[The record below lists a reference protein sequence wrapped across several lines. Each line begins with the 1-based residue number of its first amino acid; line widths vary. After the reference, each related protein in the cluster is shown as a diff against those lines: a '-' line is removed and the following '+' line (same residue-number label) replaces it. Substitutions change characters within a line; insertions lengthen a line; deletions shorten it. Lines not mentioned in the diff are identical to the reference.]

1 METKVTNIRNSEKS
15 IEIKIPYSEIEED
28 ENAVYEEYRREAK
41 IEGFRKGKAPLSM
54 IKKMFGKTIEGYLI
68 EKLIN
73 KYYRETIEKENIK
86 PVSEAKVQNV
96 TYNKDE
102 GLSFIAVIEV
112 EPSFELAV
120 LDDMKVQR
128 ETKKITENEI
138 NNETEGLRYEFG
150 TKEKFEGEAQIGHYL
165 LVDIQQLDPNTNLPL
180 IGKKRENL
188 YLRIG
193 DNILGK
199 DVEEQLVGIRIGES
213 RVITTNVKQ
222 GMIQE
227 GINNKEQENRTV
239 HFLIEVKNIEKI
251 ILPDLDDEFAK
262 DVNENLNNLED
273 LKNYVKEM
281 LEERANFESDKKV
294 RKQIENEIIRRH
306 EFDIP
311 NGMIEYYLNNLL
323 KDIKKESLENVDEEY
338 VKSNYRDLA
347 VRNIKWYWIR
357 EKIINENNI
366 KVEDYEIDERIDE
379 IAKRSGIS
387 PEKARITFRS
397 KKSKEEI
404 RQEILED
411 KLFNFLLEKTQIEN
425 VNIL

>member
-1 METKVTNIRNSEKS
+1 METKVTNIRNNEKS
-15 IEIKIPYSEIEED
+15 IEVKIPYSEIEED
-28 ENAVYEEYRREAK
+28 ENSVYEEYRREAK

-138 NNETEGLRYEFG
+138 NNGTEGLRYEFG

-165 LVDIQQLDPNTNLPL
+165 LMDIQQLDPNTNLPL

-199 DVEEQLVGIRIGES
+199 DVEKQLVGIRIGES
-213 RVITTNVKQ
+213 KVITANVKQ
-222 GMIQE
+222 GMIQK
-227 GINNKEQENRTV
+227 GINNKDQENRTV
-239 HFLIEVKNIEKI
+239 HFLIEVKNVEKI

-273 LKNYVKEM
+273 LKKYVKEM

-357 EKIINENNI
+357 EKIIKENNI

>member
-1 METKVTNIRNSEKS
+1 MENKVTDIRSCEKS
-15 IEIKIPYSEIEED
+15 IEIKIPYSEIEEE
-28 ENAVYEEYRREAK
+28 ENVVYEEYRREAK

-54 IKKMFGKTIEGYLI
+54 IKKMFGKTVEGYLI

-86 PVSEAKVQNV
+86 PVSEAKIQNV
-96 TYNKDE
+96 KYNKDE
-102 GLSFIAVIEV
+102 GLSFIAIIEV
-112 EPSFELAV
+112 EPLFELAV

-128 ETKKITENEI
+128 EIKKVTENEI
-138 NNETEGLRYEFG
+138 NKETERLRYEFG

-165 LVDIQQLDPNTNLPL
+165 LADIQQLDPNTNLPL

-193 DNILGK
+193 DNILGE
-199 DVEEQLVGIRIGES
+199 DVEKQLVGIRIGES
-213 RVITTNVKQ
+213 RVTTTNVKQ
-222 GMIQE
+222 GMIKE
-227 GINNKEQENRTV
+227 GINNQNQENRTV
-239 HFLIEVKNIEKI
+239 HYLFEVKNIEKI

-262 DVNENLNNLED
+262 DVGENLNNLDD
-273 LKNYVKEM
+273 LKKYVEEI
-281 LEERANFESDKKV
+281 LEVNSNFESDKKV

-338 VKSNYRDLA
+338 IKSNYRDLA
-347 VRNIKWYWIR
+347 IRNIKWYWIR
-357 EKIINENNI
+357 EKIIKENNI
-366 KVEDYEIDERIDE
+366 KVVDYEIDERIE
-379 IAKRSGIS
+379 QIAKRSGIS
-387 PEKARITFRS
+387 PEKARITYRS
-397 KKSKEEI
+397 KKLREEI
-404 RQEILED
+404 KQGILED